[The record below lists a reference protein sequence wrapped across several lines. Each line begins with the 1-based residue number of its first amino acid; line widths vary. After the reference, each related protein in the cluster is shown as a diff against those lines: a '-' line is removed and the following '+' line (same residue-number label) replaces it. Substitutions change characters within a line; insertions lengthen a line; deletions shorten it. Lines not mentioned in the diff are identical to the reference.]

1 MHEWCPLHPEGKDFS
16 KEYIKHCS
24 ILKTP
29 FFFKNVF
36 ICLEVANFWDSGGEY
51 CSLYIMELHN
61 ARHLM
66 ITINVPV

>member
-16 KEYIKHCS
+16 IH
-24 ILKTP
+24 KTLQYLENP
-29 FFFKNVF
+29 LFFFKNVF